1 MDFSIMDLLN
11 TPIWKLIVYPI
22 AAIAAVVGG
31 YVGFIGTIVAVSNL
45 NEKLDEMA
53 LNEEKE
59 E

>member
-22 AAIAAVVGG
+22 VAIGAVVGG
-31 YVGFIGTIVAVSNL
+31 FVGFIGMIEAVSNL
-45 NEKLDEMA
+45 NEKLDLIA
-53 LNEEKE
+53 LKKKE